1 MGGQTALLGLIG
13 ASAVAVGTG
22 LQAADDLRQFKRIT
36 DEAFPRGW
44 WGFII
49 QVAILLI
56 TIPIASLLVSPRTGP
71 YPGLQAT
78 ASRLD
83 AILKR
88 GGEEARQASDF
99 LRHGAYWLLITVG
112 PWYSLPLRR
121 WPKRRADVLQL
132 SQTWQQSRRAW
143 HRSRPSAFQV

>member
-1 MGGQTALLGLIG
+1 MSGQTALLGLIG
-13 ASAVAVGTG
+13 ASAVATGTG
-22 LQAADDLRQFKRIT
+22 LQAADDLRQFKKIT

-44 WGFII
+44 WGFLI

-56 TIPIASLLVSPRTGP
+56 TIPVAALFMNATTEP

-78 ASRLD
+78 ASRLN

-112 PWYSLPLRR
+112 AL
-121 WPKRRADVLQL
+121 VLVAAAAL
-132 SQTWQQSRRAW
+132 AEAQS
-143 HRSRPSAFQV
+143 